1 MAENKVEQTSNR
13 WIEGTFKLR
22 EEGLKIVCFFL
33 LFFSGFFPAFSFKIT
48 LIILYQ
54 LNSRNRII
62 EVYLI
67 DKKKMLSHCYKNI
80 YYPRIFSTRLEAKGL
95 SKQLLF

>member
-33 LFFSGFFPAFSFKIT
+33 LFFRVFF
-48 LIILYQ
+48 
-54 LNSRNRII
+54 
-62 EVYLI
+62 
-67 DKKKMLSHCYKNI
+67 
-80 YYPRIFSTRLEAKGL
+80 
-95 SKQLLF
+95 QLLASK

>member
-1 MAENKVEQTSNR
+1 MHINTIFYQKKKLVCVLFEIAKGSWLKFDWQDLPRTAMAENKVEQTSNR

-62 EVYLI
+62 
-67 DKKKMLSHCYKNI
+67 
-80 YYPRIFSTRLEAKGL
+80 
-95 SKQLLF
+95 